1 MIEKNDNQLKCAPGV
16 NYSEGSCFSLE
27 QLIKITKKYNNKFNQ
42 NLEINLP
49 KRKLIKQL
57 ISEIKKKIKCEGD
70 SCLLKLGFLNKNLD
84 SDIIKN
90 TLRPKGPRLTKEW
103 LSNVDINKVMN
114 QYENK
119 YYKFKY
125 LGTVPSDFE
134 EISYN
139 NIDKLDFNSL
149 LNRKKY
155 KLGMVINLDKS
166 NQKGSHWVSLYVNLK
181 RKQIYFFD
189 SVGHDPLKRIYNFM
203 NKIYRSFTNVDI
215 NRELVNKKNQNDFDI
230 RINKIQHQEGDSECG
245 VYSMNFIIRSLMGES
260 FDEITNNIT
269 KDKNMMECRKSYF
282 R

>member
-1 MIEKNDNQLKCAPGV
+1 MIEKTDNQLKCAPGV

-27 QLIKITKKYNNKFNQ
+27 QLIKITKRYNDKFNQ

-70 SCLLKLGFLNKNLD
+70 SCLLKLGFLNENLY
-84 SDIIKN
+84 SNIIKN
-90 TLRPKGPRLTKEW
+90 TLRPEGPRLTNEW
-103 LSNVDINKVMN
+103 LSNVDINKVMA

-139 NIDKLDFNSL
+139 NIDKLDFERL
-149 LNRKKY
+149 LNKKKY

-166 NQKGSHWVSLYVNLK
+166 NQKGSHWVSLYVNLR

-203 NKIYRSFTNVDI
+203 NKIYKSFTNEDI
-215 NRELVNKKNQNDFDI
+215 KRELINKKNQNDFDI

-245 VYSMNFIIRSLMGES
+245 VYSMNFIIRLLRGET